1 MTDEFDRWSAHA
13 LSRVADDSTLRS
25 VEPRAHPGRLHLT
38 HRSDPGSQ
46 FDDFSLALACFPEAS
61 ERTRIDAAITSL
73 SMDQLASLVPPPP
86 VKPSELGPTGLV
98 PGTRP
103 GVNWMVDID
112 RGTISGYDETSR
124 QGIFA
129 VRDDPPEWEW
139 GAPFRP
145 HFHWA
150 ALASGDALMHGAVV
164 GTADAALLLVG
175 PGGTGK
181 STTTFAAVDRGAK
194 TCGDDYVWLTFDDGD
209 LVAHSIYGTAKA
221 KKSSAVAR
229 PTSMFATRWRDSP
242 SLNKRA
248 YYVSMDRPQT
258 FMESA
263 RVVAAVTL
271 ETSPTL
277 GTSAREIES
286 RELIQKALPST
297 ILQAPS
303 GQRQLLT
310 RLTELLSPLPS
321 YHLTLSPDLSE
332 SGDAILG
339 LLDSVTAPSKNP
351 SEVV

>member
-271 ETSPTL
+271 ETSPML
-277 GTSAREIES
+277 GTSVREIES

-303 GQRQLLT
+303 GQRQLLA
-310 RLTELLSPLPS
+310 RLTGLLSPLPS
-321 YHLTLSPDLSE
+321 FHLTLSPDLSE
-332 SGDAILG
+332 SGDAILA
-339 LLDSVTAPSKNP
+339 LLDSVTGRSKNP

>member
-1 MTDEFDRWSAHA
+1 M
-13 LSRVADDSTLRS
+13 
-25 VEPRAHPGRLHLT
+25 
-38 HRSDPGSQ
+38 
-46 FDDFSLALACFPEAS
+46 
-61 ERTRIDAAITSL
+61 
-73 SMDQLASLVPPPP
+73 
-86 VKPSELGPTGLV
+86 
-98 PGTRP
+98 
-103 GVNWMVDID
+103 NWMVDID

-129 VRDDPPEWEW
+129 VREDPPEWEW

-175 PGGTGK
+175 PGGPGK

-194 TCGDDYVWLTFDDGD
+194 TCGDDYVWLTFDGGD

-229 PTSMFATRWRDSP
+229 PSSMVATRWRDSP

-258 FMESA
+258 FMDSA
-263 RVVAAVTL
+263 WVVAAVTL
-271 ETSPTL
+271 ETSPML
-277 GTSAREIES
+277 GTSVREIES

-303 GQRQLLT
+303 GQRQLLA
-310 RLTELLSPLPS
+310 RLTGLLSPLPS
-321 YHLTLSPDLSE
+321 FHLTLSPDLSE
-332 SGDAILG
+332 SGDAILA
-339 LLDSVTAPSKNP
+339 LLDSVIARSKNP